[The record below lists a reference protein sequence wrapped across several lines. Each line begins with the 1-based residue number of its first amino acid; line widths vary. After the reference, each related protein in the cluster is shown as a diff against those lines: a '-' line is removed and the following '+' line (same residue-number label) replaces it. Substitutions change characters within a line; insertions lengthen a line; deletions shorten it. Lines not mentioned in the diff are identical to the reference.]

1 MYEYMKYLPQATGL
15 LPKWLLFISVVSAF
29 NSAQSYFGGL
39 KLTRRVYEGNP
50 AQVTGLSARTFGTW
64 TFLTA
69 LVRLYGAYHIN
80 NPATVNI
87 LLQCCLKTVY
97 DITYATYIVAFMHFS
112 SEWIIY
118 KTAKLGKGL
127 AGPLIVSSMFHWEL
141 ICIYRANCMTND
153 LKATTLVWMTLQ
165 KSYYLNQ

>member
-1 MYEYMKYLPQATGL
+1 MAEYLKYLPQAPGL

-39 KLTRRVYEGNP
+39 SLTRRVYEANP

-64 TFLTA
+64 TFVTA
-69 LVRLYGAYHIN
+69 LVRLYGAYCID
-80 NPATVNI
+80 NPA
-87 LLQCCLKTVY
+87 VY

-112 SEWIIY
+112 SEWLIY

-127 AGPLIVSSMFHWEL
+127 AGPLIVS
-141 ICIYRANCMTND
+141 T
-153 LKATTLVWMTLQ
+153 TTLVWMTLQ
-165 KSYYLNQ
+165 RNYYLGQ

>member
-80 NPATVNI
+80 NPA
-87 LLQCCLKTVY
+87 VY
-97 DITYATYIVAFMHFS
+97 DITYVTYIVAFMHFS

-127 AGPLIVSSMFHWEL
+127 AGPLIVS
-141 ICIYRANCMTND
+141 T
-153 LKATTLVWMTLQ
+153 TTLVWMALQ

>member
-80 NPATVNI
+80 NPA
-87 LLQCCLKTVY
+87 VY

-127 AGPLIVSSMFHWEL
+127 AGPLIVS
-141 ICIYRANCMTND
+141 T
-153 LKATTLVWMTLQ
+153 TTLVWMALQ

>member
-1 MYEYMKYLPQATGL
+1 MFDYSDYLPQASGL

-39 KLTRRVYEGNP
+39 TLTRRVYEANS

-64 TFLTA
+64 TFLTS
-69 LVRLYGAYHIN
+69 VIRLYGAYHIN
-80 NPATVNI
+80 DPA
-87 LLQCCLKTVY
+87 VY
-97 DITYATYIVAFMHFS
+97 DITYATYIVALMHFS

-127 AGPLIVSSMFHWEL
+127 AGPLIVS
-141 ICIYRANCMTND
+141 T
-153 LKATTLVWMTLQ
+153 TTLVWMGLQ
-165 KSYYLNQ
+165 KSYYLSQ

>member
-1 MYEYMKYLPQATGL
+1 MSEYMKYLPQATGL

-50 AQVTGLSARTFGTW
+50 AQVTELSARTFGTW

-80 NPATVNI
+80 NPV
-87 LLQCCLKTVY
+87 VY

-118 KTAKLGKGL
+118 KTAKFGKGL
-127 AGPLIVSSMFHWEL
+127 AGPLIVS
-141 ICIYRANCMTND
+141 T
-153 LKATTLVWMTLQ
+153 TTLVWMTLQ
-165 KSYYLNQ
+165 KSYYLNQS

>member
-1 MYEYMKYLPQATGL
+1 MFDYSDYLPQASGL

-39 KLTRRVYEGNP
+39 TLTRRVYEANP

-64 TFLTA
+64 TFLTS
-69 LVRLYGAYHIN
+69 LIRLYGAYHIN
-80 NPATVNI
+80 DPA
-87 LLQCCLKTVY
+87 VY
-97 DITYATYIVAFMHFS
+97 DITYATYIVALMHFS

-127 AGPLIVSSMFHWEL
+127 AGPLIVS
-141 ICIYRANCMTND
+141 T
-153 LKATTLVWMTLQ
+153 TTLVWMGLQ
-165 KSYYLNQ
+165 KSYYLSQ

>member
-1 MYEYMKYLPQATGL
+1 MSEYMNYLPQATGL

-80 NPATVNI
+80 NPAISGHPVAM
-87 LLQCCLKTVY
+87 LFEDRPSVY

-127 AGPLIVSSMFHWEL
+127 AGPLIVS
-141 ICIYRANCMTND
+141 T
-153 LKATTLVWMTLQ
+153 TTLAWMTLQ
-165 KSYYLNQ
+165 KSYYLNQL